1 VPTALPPGARNL
13 PPPEDSE
20 LPFPALHFLHNM
32 ITTAL
37 VLPASPQFHSI
48 EDTLKVGEGFWN
60 LRWAGEMSSVAA
72 AMLILSLVVTSLG
85 LGAAYQRLRWR
96 GLVPLAVFLAYHLAN
111 AFARTSGGRYLVPVD
126 WILVCYYGLG
136 LSELLHLGYSLVR
149 PQAIAASQSAH
160 APDAPDAAAL
170 SLRSLSIVPAL
181 FLIGCLVPLAGVLYP
196 SRYSPQPAS
205 ALASEL
211 AAYTSEMGLGPDAV
225 ESFLEEPGAVLFQGR
240 ALYPRY
246 YRREV
251 GVAFSPKPFQ
261 ARSYPRTIFELIGPH
276 GLAYAILPGRAPDTF
291 PNATDALVLGCET
304 REDGYRIVRVLVV
317 VLPQHGVALS
327 RNPPAALACPLPEP
341 VCDNNGNC
349 F

>member
-1 VPTALPPGARNL
+1 
-13 PPPEDSE
+13 
-20 LPFPALHFLHNM
+20 
-32 ITTAL
+32 
-37 VLPASPQFHSI
+37 
-48 EDTLKVGEGFWN
+48 
-60 LRWAGEMSSVAA
+60 
-72 AMLILSLVVTSLG
+72 
-85 LGAAYQRLRWR
+85 
-96 GLVPLAVFLAYHLAN
+96 
-111 AFARTSGGRYLVPVD
+111 
-126 WILVCYYGLG
+126 
-136 LSELLHLGYSLVR
+136 
-149 PQAIAASQSAH
+149 
-160 APDAPDAAAL
+160 
-170 SLRSLSIVPAL
+170 
-181 FLIGCLVPLAGVLYP
+181 
-196 SRYSPQPAS
+196 
-205 ALASEL
+205 
-211 AAYTSEMGLGPDAV
+211 MGLGPDAV